1 MSQSE
6 LTSSRISPHAT
17 TPAVSV
23 IIPAYNCARLIGET
37 LSSVFAQTLT
47 DYEVIIVNDGSPDT
61 KELEKVLQPFS
72 ARLNYIEQ
80 KNSGPAGARNTAI
93 NAARGE
99 FVAFLDSDD
108 IWLPSYLAEQL
119 EVLRADSSIA
129 VVSADAT
136 LFGDSTLAGQTF
148 LQLWPSHE
156 PVTVSKLL
164 TMRCAVLTSCVVAR
178 KARLIGAGLF
188 DTRFMRSEDYDL
200 WLRLAH
206 KGERFAY
213 NHKVLARHRVHG
225 ASLAA
230 DEKSLF
236 ESQIAVYQKL
246 SQADEVSDELRQL
259 IARQIER
266 CEADIALLQ
275 GKSQLMAGQYAQAI
289 AALNR
294 AHNFYRT
301 HKLRLALF
309 SLRIAPGL
317 LRRAYQFQQ
326 RRSTRSVNAV

>member
-1 MSQSE
+1 MSPNE
-6 LTSSRISPHAT
+6 LRSSRRLPHA

-23 IIPAYNCARLIGET
+23 IIPAYNSARLIGET
-37 LSSVFAQTLT
+37 LSSVFAQTFA
-47 DYEVIIVNDGSPDT
+47 DYEVVVVNDGSPDT
-61 KELEKVLQPFS
+61 EELEQVLQPYR
-72 ARLNYIEQ
+72 ARIVYIEQ
-80 KNSGPAGARNTAI
+80 KNSGPAGARNAAI
-93 NAARGE
+93 QAARGE
-99 FVAFLDSDD
+99 YVAFLDSDD

-119 EVLRADSSIA
+119 EVLRADDSIA
-129 VVSADAT
+129 LVSADAV
-136 LFGDSTLAGQTF
+136 LFGGSALAGQTF
-148 LQLWPSHE
+148 MQLWPSRE
-156 PVTVSKLL
+156 PVTVQKLL
-164 TMRCAVLTSCVVAR
+164 TMKCAVLTSCVVAR
-178 KARLIGAGLF
+178 KERLMAAGLF
-188 DTRFMRSEDYDL
+188 DEEFLRSEDYDL

-206 KGERFAY
+206 KGARFAY
-213 NHKVLARHRVHG
+213 THKVLARHRVHD

-246 SQADEVSDELRQL
+246 SRTEGVADELRQL

-289 AALNR
+289 KALNR
-294 AHNFYRT
+294 AHSFYRT
-301 HKLRLALF
+301 NKLRLALF

-326 RRSTRSVNAV
+326 RRSMRSVNAV